1 MICIDIFSKY
11 CVIVPI
17 KSKNVEDL
25 SYGFLT
31 CMNEMKRKPEIV
43 YSDGE
48 TGLQDPIFTK
58 YFEENKITF
67 IPTRTHPH
75 FVERMIRTFREMLDK
90 RMVNDK
96 DGKKTMD

>member
-1 MICIDIFSKY
+1 MFIKYLEKQEHTIAMICIDIFSKY

-17 KSKNVEDL
+17 KSKKVEDL

-48 TGLQDPIFTK
+48 TGLQDPVYKIFRRK
-58 YFEENKITF
+58 QDLF
-67 IPTRTHPH
+67 
-75 FVERMIRTFREMLDK
+75 
-90 RMVNDK
+90 
-96 DGKKTMD
+96 